1 MNPKTAQEPEPGPVS
16 RLRPSARNG
25 ENRLRWMRF
34 EFFRLKRAG
43 ERLLNP
49 WTAWTFLLAIFFLV
63 SALPGLCREPE
74 VAVDPKASLSEL
86 NRSIAETVEIE
97 NASLERYRGQL
108 KNLQDM
114 KISLATAANAYQIQL
129 SIYGNLLLSSNP
141 ELEDLEK
148 AWSDV
153 RTSLTGLQKQLGEMM
168 PKKENVEAELAN
180 TRQQQELLE
189 RQIAEISKFPKADSE
204 AQAFLKRAKT
214 LRGLLAE
221 KAAVLE
227 KLQELYTDRISQM
240 ENIRRSFTDL
250 SNKFEQRV
258 EESRTSQLFDRRKS
272 PLSLEAWTFL
282 VEEGKRLAGK
292 IRVLAHPE
300 FWAEEAA
307 QLWRGAGLVLV
318 SFAVLLVVFVGLLVR
333 LRRGLAPRE
342 AHPVRERLGAWHLL
356 ALRLV
361 NRSLILTGLTAF
373 VYLCSLLEVFY
384 LSTPSIQLA
393 AHLLLAALLTR
404 WVRIALFF
412 WKEEGRLTPESEAR
426 LRRMVK
432 TIRYFAWAY
441 LVLHWALG
449 PGAGLLLIF
458 RLAFL
463 LWMLGWQISFW
474 RFQDTREKTA
484 QFTANIGRVRYLIA
498 PAKSLGYLIVGAA
511 LLLEMVGYG
520 ALSVHWMLSW
530 GRSLV
535 VALWWAVVFF
545 LLREWDVYYR
555 QKRASQRN
563 ELVHDEYPIQW
574 FMIRIGQLLWL
585 ISIVV
590 ALILAWGG
598 RQVVLAR
605 IYQGLGHSVQI
616 GSMSFSFLGLLYAV
630 FVLLAT
636 QAVVRLWRWI
646 FQTKFLTRSGMDAG
660 LQDSITTIT
669 VYVIWML
676 GILVALHAFG
686 LNTTSLAVGFGALG
700 IGLGFGLQNI
710 FNNFVSGIILLFE
723 RPIQVGDDVEI
734 NGTWATVK
742 KINVR
747 STVVQT
753 YDNASLI
760 IPNADFVSSQVT
772 NWSFKD
778 KRLRRSITV
787 GVAYGSDVTLVRDT
801 LLEIGRSLPKVLKSP
816 APDVLFTD
824 FGDSALIFRLRIWTD
839 IDNMLSL
846 ETAIRFEIDRLFK
859 ERGIEISFP
868 QRDIHIRSWVPEA
881 RVQAGQ
887 AAAAKDAAPEAGKP
901 DGNEGAQ

>member
-1 MNPKTAQEPEPGPVS
+1 LHRFRNPVLSGAGRFRRRMPAEFIRRHRPG
-16 RLRPSARNG
+16 
-25 ENRLRWMRF
+25 
-34 EFFRLKRAG
+34 KRS
-43 ERLLNP
+43 LI
-49 WTAWTFLLAIFFLV
+49 AWLALPAILWFLF
-63 SALPGLCREPE
+63 SSPGLCQESE

-86 NRSIAETVEIE
+86 NRSIEETVDIE
-97 NASLERYRGQL
+97 QAKLERYRGQL
-108 KNLQDM
+108 KNLQDI

-148 AWSDV
+148 AWSDI
-153 RTSLTGLQKQLGEMM
+153 RTSLTDLQKQLGEMM
-168 PKKENVEAELAN
+168 PKKENVEAELTN
-180 TRQQQELLE
+180 NRQQQELLE

-204 AQAFLKRAKT
+204 ARAFLKKAKT

-221 KAAVLE
+221 KATVLE
-227 KLQELYTDRISQM
+227 KLQELYNYRISQM
-240 ENIRRSFTDL
+240 ENIRRSFTEL
-250 SNKFEQRV
+250 SNKFEQQV
-258 EESRTSQLFDRRKS
+258 EESRTSKLFDRRKS
-272 PLSLEAWTFL
+272 PLSLQAWTFL
-282 VEEGKRLAGK
+282 VEEGKRLAEK
-292 IRVLAHPE
+292 IRVLFQPE
-300 FWAEEAA
+300 FWAAEAA
-307 QLWRGAGLVLV
+307 QLWRGAGLVLI
-318 SFAVLLVVFVGLLVR
+318 SFAVLMAVFVGLLVR
-333 LRRGLAPRE
+333 LHRGLVSLE

-361 NRSLILTGLTAF
+361 NRSLLLTGLTAF
-373 VYLCSLLEVFY
+373 VYLCSLLDVFY
-384 LSTPSIQLA
+384 LSTPSIRLA

-404 WVRIALFF
+404 WARIALSF

-426 LRRMVK
+426 MRRLVK
-432 TIRYFAWAY
+432 AIRYFTWAN

-449 PGAGLLLIF
+449 SGAGLWLIL
-458 RLAFL
+458 RLVFL
-463 LWMLGWQISFW
+463 LWLLGWQISFW
-474 RFQDTREKTA
+474 RFLETRERTA
-484 QFTANIGRVRYLIA
+484 QLTANIGRVRYLMT
-498 PAKSLGYLIVGAA
+498 PAKPMGYLIVGVA
-511 LLLEMVGYG
+511 LLLEMVGYN
-520 ALSVHWMLSW
+520 ALSLHWMLSW

-535 VALWWAVVFF
+535 VALWWGVAYFM
-545 LLREWDVYYR
+545 LREWDAYYR
-555 QKRASQRN
+555 QKRAAERN
-563 ELVHDEYPIQW
+563 ELIHDEYPIQW
-574 FMIRIGQLLWL
+574 LMIRIAQLMWL
-585 ISIVV
+585 LSIVV

-616 GSMSFSFLGLLYAV
+616 GSMTFSFLGLLYAV
-630 FVLLAT
+630 LVLLAT
-636 QAVVRLWRWI
+636 RAVVRLWRWV
-646 FQTKFLTRSGMDAG
+646 FQTKFLTRSGMDVG
-660 LQDSITTIT
+660 LQDSITTIS
-669 VYVIWML
+669 VYIIWML
-676 GILVALHAFG
+676 GILVALHVFG
-686 LNTTSLAVGFGALG
+686 LNTASLAVAFGALG

-760 IPNADFVSSQVT
+760 IPNADFVSTQVT

-787 GVAYGSDVTLVRDT
+787 GVAYGSNVTLVRDT
-801 LLEIGRSLPKVLKSP
+801 LLEIARNMPKVLKYP

-839 IDNMLSL
+839 IDNMLKV

-881 RVQAGQ
+881 RGQVGQ
-887 AAAAKDAAPEAGKP
+887 AAAAKDEAPKAGKP